1 MADDSDY
8 KYPDDVM
15 DHYRMNRVMRH
26 RLRNLCAGVKMTVE
40 RISGMTA
47 SINPQIGTRCDI
59 VIGELDSLRLFTDR
73 MDWLFDAL
81 PSAEHKSLFELVSSL
96 RMAFSPR
103 FPFCN
108 LDLGGTEAAIILP
121 RGSWIFFA
129 LHELMV
135 NAGEAAGEN
144 GKVSLAWSV
153 DGGTLQFTLGNDGEP
168 FPSDIPCDP
177 PVPFFTSRS
186 RHDGL
191 GLSIAHRVFQTV
203 GATWGIIRENNM
215 TTIKITIPETEIKH
229 E

>member
-1 MADDSDY
+1 MAEENNSH
-8 KYPDDVM
+8 YPDSVM

-40 RISGMTA
+40 RIANMTA
-47 SINPQIGTRCDI
+47 ATNPQIGTRCDI
-59 VIGELDSLRLFTDR
+59 VVGELDNLRLFTDR

-81 PSAEHKSLFELVSSL
+81 PQPEPKSLFELVSSL
-96 RMAFSPR
+96 RMSFSPQ

-108 LDLGGTEAAIILP
+108 LDLGGTEATLVLHH
-121 RGSWIFFA
+121 GSWVFFA

-144 GKVSLAWSV
+144 GKVTLKWSLDNAIE
-153 DGGTLQFTLGNDGEP
+153 FTIANDGEA
-168 FPSDIPCDP
+168 FPDDIPLQP
-177 PVPFFTSRS
+177 PVPFYTNRS

-191 GLSIAHRVFQTV
+191 GLGIANRIFLAI
-203 GATWGIIRENNM
+203 GAKWDILRENNL
-215 TTIKITIPETEIKH
+215 TTVKITIPETEIKH